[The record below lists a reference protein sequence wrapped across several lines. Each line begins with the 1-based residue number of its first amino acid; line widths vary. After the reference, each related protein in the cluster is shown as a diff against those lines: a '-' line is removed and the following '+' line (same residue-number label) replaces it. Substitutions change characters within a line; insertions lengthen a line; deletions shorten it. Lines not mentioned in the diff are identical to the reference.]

1 MEEKT
6 TTGGV
11 LFYTYP
17 LAFNPAKAKLA
28 LEEKG
33 LKYTEKRIDIFDG
46 QSLEP
51 WYLKIN
57 PHGSVPTLVSGSETL
72 TESLDIIKW
81 ADQQGSPLGGDAVD
95 RDFIA
100 EWLTKV
106 DSWDGSLFAA
116 ANSSANGLFKAT
128 TKHKLKVADALLKRN
143 QEMADVYREKIQS
156 MNALTAGTMEAGVAD
171 ANRAQL
177 VSLLDEAELRLA
189 NSKFLAGEQYSVAD
203 VIFTPVLQQVFRAKK
218 DKEYL
223 ETRKNVKRYYEEMR
237 KRPSYKKA
245 FGASESG
252 LATMGIILPS
262 LGKIYFQ
269 KITGSY

>member
-1 MEEKT
+1 
-6 TTGGV
+6 
-11 LFYTYP
+11 
-17 LAFNPAKAKLA
+17 
-28 LEEKG
+28 
-33 LKYTEKRIDIFDG
+33 
-46 QSLEP
+46 
-51 WYLKIN
+51 
-57 PHGSVPTLVSGSETL
+57 
-72 TESLDIIKW
+72 
-81 ADQQGSPLGGDAVD
+81 
-95 RDFIA
+95 
-100 EWLTKV
+100 
-106 DSWDGSLFAA
+106 
-116 ANSSANGLFKAT
+116 
-128 TKHKLKVADALLKRN
+128 
-143 QEMADVYREKIQS
+143 

-223 ETRKNVKRYYEEMR
+223 ETRTNVKRYYEEMR